1 MERFCRENNL
11 QVKAMKEVHYLC
23 LQLERLVND
32 ASNEREFQSVF
43 SVEAITHP
51 SEEQE
56 KLLQ

>member
-32 ASNEREFQSVF
+32 ASNERQFQSVF
-43 SVEAITHP
+43 SVETILHP
-51 SEEQE
+51 SEE
-56 KLLQ
+56 